1 MAPKSRRPRK
11 PHNFLDNAQ
20 AQEHAKQAIE
30 EFVCSHI
37 CGVGMRPSGTQV
49 PGVGTATA
57 IRWKRQTFLLTADHV
72 VKDVPNENLEFV
84 FRPPGTLE
92 RSIWWQSTPPRPA
105 KYLRA
110 RQIKI
115 VRRYRSLKDDLA
127 ALEVGRELEDHVRF
141 FDLLPESKVV
151 RPTGSSI
158 CTIGVPFDSLV
169 RLAPGA
175 IAFSVTVHWG
185 ELVGPGRRL
194 LDGFKPRKHLLLEF
208 PPADEG
214 RHPGGFSGAGAW
226 YQAPSAEPPVVW
238 SFRPVLAGIITHF
251 YPTPKVLRISR
262 IESVIAFLRTI
273 A

>member
-1 MAPKSRRPRK
+1 MPTKSKRPRK
-11 PHNFLDNAQ
+11 TNTFLANVQ
-20 AQEHAKQAIE
+20 AQKHAKEAIE

-37 CGVGMRPSGTQV
+37 CGVDMRPSGTQV
-49 PGVGTATA
+49 PGVGAATA
-57 IRWKRQTFLLTADHV
+57 IRWKQRTFLLTADHV
-72 VKDVPNENLEFV
+72 VKDIPNENLEFV

-92 RSIWWQSTPPRPA
+92 RSAWWQSTPPRSA

-115 VRRYRSLKDDLA
+115 VRRSRSLKDDLA

-141 FDLLPESKVV
+141 FDLSPESKIV
-151 RPTGSSI
+151 RPIGSSI
-158 CTIGVPFDSLV
+158 CTIGVPFDSLE

-175 IAFSVTVHWG
+175 IAFSMTVHWG
-185 ELVGPGRRL
+185 ELVGPGTRL

-208 PPADEG
+208 PPANEG

-226 YQAPSAEPPVVW
+226 YQAPSAKPPIVW

-251 YPTPKVLRISR
+251 YKKPKILQIAR
-262 IESVIAFLRTI
+262 IESVVAFFRTI